1 MVVRLDYVRGPG
13 TESCPDERGL
23 RGAIAGRLGYDPAQ
37 PASLASASLP
47 TLRVSVAR
55 QDGGFVARAEKR
67 NSAGRVEWTRPAL
80 TDADCRHLIGVL
92 GLSIAIT
99 LDPGASG
106 MVTPATP
113 EPARVE
119 PPTPSPTAPAVD
131 RASPPLPAPLQRPNI
146 RLGVRAGVAGGA
158 GPSPAATLAADI
170 GVRGAAWSVSL
181 EGRADLPATASVDT
195 GAKLRTSVLA
205 AALVPCGHWWWLAGC
220 GIVSL
225 GTLRAESVNLAH
237 GKDDSGLYAAAGL
250 RAGLE
255 WPIPSLPRLA
265 LRLSGEG
272 LVTLRPVTARRSDDG
287 RAVWKAPPVA
297 GLLGAGAVVHF

>member
-1 MVVRLDYVRGPG
+1 VRLDYVRGPG
-13 TESCPDERGL
+13 TETCQDERGL
-23 RGAIAGRLGYDPAQ
+23 RSAIAGRLGYDPAQ
-37 PASLASASLP
+37 PAPLATALLP
-47 TLRVSVAR
+47 TLRVSVTR

-67 NSAGRVEWTRPAL
+67 AASGRVEWTRPAL
-80 TDADCRHLIGVL
+80 VDADCRHLIGVL

-106 MVTPATP
+106 MASAASA

-119 PPTPSPTAPAVD
+119 PLPPSPIAPAVD
-131 RASPPLPAPLQRPNI
+131 RVSPPPPAPSQRPAI
-146 RLGVRAGVAGGA
+146 RIGVRAGVAGGA

-170 GVRGAAWSVSL
+170 GVRGSAWSVSL
-181 EGRADLPATASVDT
+181 EGRADLPATAGVDT

-205 AALVPCGHWWWLAGC
+205 ASLVPCGHWRWLVGC

-225 GTLRAESVNLAH
+225 GVLRAESVNLAQ
-237 GKDDSGLYAAAGL
+237 GKEDSGLYAAAGL

-255 WPIPSLPRLA
+255 WPIPYLPRLA

-272 LVTLRPVTARRSDDG
+272 LVTLRPMTARRSDDG
-287 RAVWKAPPVA
+287 RDIWKTPPIA